1 MAIKGVKI
9 SEVRIRLRELIDS
22 GSFIDFWELI
32 IQNDLPDASL
42 QYKLKRLIDLCY
54 VEIKLEVD
62 HLINKQER
70 LVYLLKY
77 IRLSETLL
85 ENEIANKNNSVMHF
99 TELITDFIDHLNIL
113 YTANKD
119 LKQEDIV
126 NVIDKTKSTATSNE
140 PFKYFYYLLFE
151 KGINEIRYNF
161 LIDEYN
167 GQADLIIDNI
177 NDIKVY
183 SSHEDG
189 DYISK
194 AVKFID
200 VFEKKLE
207 YAGLDLKKYIKIN
220 IDSFKNKTD
229 RSSYLQII
237 SIELKRLYVKSDK
250 SVNLRYV
257 EKVKAELTKVANF
270 LIVEYE
276 DYLGK
281 SGTVLS
287 SIIQNKYNQLK
298 ADKKRGAYALYFS
311 GDDFD
316 NFIEITFNFLKNKYI
331 SSHSRDLYENI
342 FTGAIDLKELPKI
355 TWIPK
360 HSSGPNKLLLIHFF
374 SSLIQLKLLNED
386 KKSLKSKLPLL
397 FCDINGNTIENLQQ
411 SYATYT
417 LEYDK
422 DPKMN
427 DFLAGL

>member
-32 IQNDLPDASL
+32 IQSDLSDASL

-62 HLINKQER
+62 YLIIKEER

-77 IRLSETLL
+77 ISLSKRLL
-85 ENEIANKNNSVMHF
+85 ENEIANKNNRVIHF
-99 TELITDFIDHLNIL
+99 TELITDFIDHLKIL
-113 YTANKD
+113 YTVNKD

-126 NVIDKTKSTATSNE
+126 NIIDKTKSTATANE

-151 KGINEIRYNF
+151 KGINEIRNNF
-161 LIDEYN
+161 LTDEYN

-177 NDIKVY
+177 NDIKIY

-207 YAGLDLKKYIKIN
+207 YAGLDLKKYLKIN

-229 RSSYLQII
+229 RISYLQIT
-237 SIELKRLYVKSDK
+237 SIELKKLYVKSYK

-257 EKVKAELTKVANF
+257 EKVKVELTKVANF

-281 SGTVLS
+281 SGTILS
-287 SIIQNKYNQLK
+287 SIIQNRYNQLK
-298 ADKKRGAYALYFS
+298 VDKKRGTYALYFT

-331 SSHSRDLYENI
+331 SSDSRDLYENI

-355 TWIPK
+355 KWIPK

-386 KKSLKSKLPLL
+386 KKSLKSKLPFL

-417 LEYDK
+417 LEYNK